1 MCSSD
6 LFPEDGHNIHFTDEI
21 GGASAEWTL
30 GAYLHLLNHD
40 GKNAGAEAPD
50 GGRWYVHPTNLVT
63 GGRTAGL
70 DSGMLYSDVA
80 ILVGALVSLA
90 FCARMVV
97 KRSWISTVRYHA
109 KEVAGRMAP
118 KRSISM
124 PIRTSV

>member
-1 MCSSD
+1 MR
-6 LFPEDGHNIHFTDEI
+6 F

-40 GKNAGAEAPD
+40 GNNAGGAEAAPD
-50 GGRWYVHPTNLVT
+50 GGSWYVHPTHLVA
-63 GGRTAGL
+63 GARTASL

-97 KRSWISTVRYHA
+97 KRSWISTVSYHA
-109 KEVAGRMAP
+109 KEVRAKAVGRMAP
-118 KRSISM
+118 TRTISM